1 MRKIIDKDSAFFSLL
16 RGGLWG
22 DEVVLTWSGSLNF
35 PYIYQLAQEQSVVG
49 LVAAGIERVVDNKF
63 PKEDVLQIVGQTLQL
78 EQNNTAMNY
87 FIGCLFDDLR
97 KRGIKTLLVKGQG
110 IAQCYNKPLW
120 RASGDVDLFMEEGDY
135 FKAKSYLSSIAQ
147 SVGEENP
154 ASLHLAIQINPW
166 TVELHGTLR
175 SGLGKRIDRVIDEV
189 QEDTFKDARVR
200 VWKNGNS
207 EVLLPE
213 PNNDVVF
220 VFTHILG
227 HFFMGGI
234 GLRQVCDWCRLLWT
248 YKKEIDV
255 RLLETRLMKMGIMSE
270 WKSFAALAVNTLGMP
285 DEAMPLYSPS
295 KKWVRKSNRI
305 LTLILEFGNFGH
317 NRDNSYYQRYPF
329 IVYKTISLLKNTWDS
344 IRHFMIF
351 PKDANRVWFIR
362 LREGIKEVVK
372 KK

>member
-135 FKAKSYLSSIAQ
+135 FKAKSYSCPLSQWCHPAISSSVVPFSSCPPNPSQHQ
-147 SVGEENP
+147 S
-154 ASLHLAIQINPW
+154 LFQ
-166 TVELHGTLR
+166 
-175 SGLGKRIDRVIDEV
+175 
-189 QEDTFKDARVR
+189 
-200 VWKNGNS
+200 
-207 EVLLPE
+207 
-213 PNNDVVF
+213 
-220 VFTHILG
+220 
-227 HFFMGGI
+227 
-234 GLRQVCDWCRLLWT
+234 
-248 YKKEIDV
+248 
-255 RLLETRLMKMGIMSE
+255 
-270 WKSFAALAVNTLGMP
+270 
-285 DEAMPLYSPS
+285 
-295 KKWVRKSNRI
+295 
-305 LTLILEFGNFGH
+305 
-317 NRDNSYYQRYPF
+317 
-329 IVYKTISLLKNTWDS
+329 
-344 IRHFMIF
+344 
-351 PKDANRVWFIR
+351 
-362 LREGIKEVVK
+362 
-372 KK
+372 